1 MLAALRAAYRAAT
14 RLPRRSLPVSMPA
27 TPSIAGAALWMLGAL
42 GCFAAMAIG
51 GRELSAEL
59 GTFQILFMRSV
70 VGVLVLLALLLAT
83 GGVRQVRT
91 RRAGLHALRN
101 LAHFGG
107 QYGWFLGIALIPLA
121 QVFAIEFTMPIWT
134 LLLAMLF
141 LGERATLARVAAV
154 ALGVAGVLLILR
166 PGGEPISLGAI
177 AVLGG
182 AFGYALAYVLTK
194 RLVSTEAPIAIVFYM
209 TVMQLPLGLV
219 PALADW
225 HWPSAGLWPWVVV
238 VGLTAL
244 GAHYCISRAMA
255 LADAMVVVPMDFLR
269 LPLIAI
275 VGAIFYAEPLDP
287 WVFAGA
293 ALMVAGNLVNLRA
306 GQAVAR

>member
-1 MLAALRAAYRAAT
+1 
-14 RLPRRSLPVSMPA
+14 MPA
-27 TPSIAGAALWMLGAL
+27 SPSIAGAALWMLGAL
-42 GCFAAMAIG
+42 ACFAAMAIG

-59 GTFQILFMRSV
+59 GTFQILFLRSV
-70 VGVLVLLALLLAT
+70 VGVAALVVVLAGSGGLA
-83 GGVRQVRT
+83 RVRT

-121 QVFAIEFTMPIWT
+121 QVFAIEFTVPIWT

-141 LGERATLARVAAV
+141 LGERASLSRVGAVTL
-154 ALGVAGVLLILR
+154 GIAGVLLILR
-166 PGGEPISLGAI
+166 PGGEPISLGAL

-194 RLVSTEAPIAIVFYM
+194 RLVATEAPITIVFYM
-209 TVMQLPLGLV
+209 TVMQLPLGLA
-219 PALADW
+219 PALLDW
-225 HWPSAGLWPWVVV
+225 HWPSVAMWPWIVV

-244 GAHYCISRAMA
+244 GAHYCISRAMV

-269 LPLIAI
+269 LPLIAV

-293 ALMVAGNLVNLRA
+293 ALMVAGNLLNLRA
-306 GQAVAR
+306 GRAAAR

>member
-1 MLAALRAAYRAAT
+1 
-14 RLPRRSLPVSMPA
+14 MPA
-27 TPSIAGAALWMLGAL
+27 SPSLAGAALWMLGAL
-42 GCFAAMAIG
+42 ACFAAMAVG

-59 GTFQILFMRSV
+59 GTFQILFLRSV
-70 VGVLVLLALLLAT
+70 VGVLALLVVLAGS
-83 GGVRQVRT
+83 GGVGQVRT

-121 QVFAIEFTMPIWT
+121 QVFAIEFTVPIWT

-141 LGERATLARVAAV
+141 LGERASFARVGAV
-154 ALGVAGVLLILR
+154 ALGIVGVLLILR
-166 PGGEPISLGAI
+166 PGGEPISLGAL

-182 AFGYALAYVLTK
+182 AFGYATAYVLTK
-194 RLVSTEAPIAIVFYM
+194 RLVATEAPIAIVFYM

-219 PALADW
+219 PALLDW
-225 HWPSAGLWPWVVV
+225 HWPSAAMWPWVVV

-244 GAHYCISRAMA
+244 GAHYCISRAMM

-269 LPLIAI
+269 LPLIAV

-293 ALMVAGNLVNLRA
+293 ALMVAGNLLNLRA
-306 GQAVAR
+306 GRAVAAR